1 MRSWIVLCRAYN
13 LMLLLNAHPRYTG
26 PWHLHNFSH
35 FTFHEVTTCRPGQ
48 MPASDWS
55 ILTHHWP
62 LIGRHWL
69 SCDPWWQVA
78 ARRRMVVSDSDSSG
92 VTLATS
98 EPLTSGWGHKLAP
111 MLWWSVPEPVMVL
124 ACWSVITGTRGRDV
138 KDTLCGDGDS
148 CGISSRPS
156 RLNFETVSLQSPRH
170 CCIQK
175 IYITIR
181 RTIWGNKFK
190 RKLCPR
196 ILQFSGTTSVWEKE
210 NWDVNFVPTSF
221 PWYCDKI
228 LPIINNRME
237 RKLVTLFISFWT
249 FMHARV
255 LKHKRIMCMR

>member
-1 MRSWIVLCRAYN
+1 MIGAG
-13 LMLLLNAHPRYTG
+13 AI
-26 PWHLHNFSH
+26 PWCWH
-35 FTFHEVTTCRPGQ
+35 VGQ
-48 MPASDWS
+48 
-55 ILTHHWP
+55 
-62 LIGRHWL
+62 
-69 SCDPWWQVA
+69 
-78 ARRRMVVSDSDSSG
+78 SSG
-92 VTLATS
+92 GTGWEMSRIHYVEMGIVVEFHLA
-98 EPLTSGWGHKLAP
+98 W
-111 MLWWSVPEPVMVL
+111 
-124 ACWSVITGTRGRDV
+124 
-138 KDTLCGDGDS
+138 
-148 CGISSRPS
+148 PS